1 MVLTEEQIR
10 ECVSGGEGEGLFRG
24 QYVGSL
30 YEHAVGKFKCE
41 LVERRYRF
49 NVGQLMGE
57 IRGSLTWVDGKQ
69 VKQEVNRQVGGI
81 TPPTHMHHLHTHT
94 HTHTHTCSSRCM
106 CAGC

>member
-1 MVLTEEQIR
+1 MWAV
-10 ECVSGGEGEGLFRG
+10 
-24 QYVGSL
+24 

-69 VKQEVNRQVGGI
+69 VKQEVNDRWAGPLLPLTRTI
-81 TPPTHMHHLHTHT
+81 CTHT